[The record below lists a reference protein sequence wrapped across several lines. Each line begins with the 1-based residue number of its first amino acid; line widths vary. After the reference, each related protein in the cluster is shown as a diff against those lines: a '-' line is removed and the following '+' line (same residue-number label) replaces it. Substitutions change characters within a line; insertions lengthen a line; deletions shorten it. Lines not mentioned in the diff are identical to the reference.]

1 MYVLEATKET
11 QGERDGDYVWTID
24 GELAGARTSSTPWM
38 NRFEPSSSSGQQGP
52 RDGDRPHGLGGV
64 PPASRLATRALSS

>member
-38 NRFEPSSSSGQQGP
+38 NRFEPSSSSG
-52 RDGDRPHGLGGV
+52 
-64 PPASRLATRALSS
+64 PAGATGR